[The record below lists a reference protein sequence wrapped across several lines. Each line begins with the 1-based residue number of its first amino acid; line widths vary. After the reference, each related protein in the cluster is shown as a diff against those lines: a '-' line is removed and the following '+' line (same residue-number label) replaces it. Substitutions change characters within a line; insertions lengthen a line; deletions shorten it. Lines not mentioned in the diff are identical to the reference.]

1 VHNPHEQQSVPDSN
15 FTGAGAGA
23 AASVAMLNIN
33 RELTALAVGRLGAA
47 ASHDALLV
55 GTATSL
61 QAYDVH
67 ANADLFYKEV
77 PDGVRT
83 VVAGALPHRPLNLLN
98 GGGPGNDGPGN
109 GSRDAASPREAS
121 PAPQCLALVGGNC
134 SITGFDATGQ
144 EAFWTV
150 CGDNVGAMA
159 LLASGKGSSGKGSS
173 SSSSGLPWADLAVG
187 CDDFALRFF
196 KGEELFAEAFE
207 ADRFVALAQL
217 NTGRKSGSGS
227 GTGGGGT
234 TQSSSSGGSASSGGS
249 GSKKAAAA
257 AAAVRVAYGLANGT
271 VGVYE
276 GGRRVWRVKSKHRYA
291 RPCCKRPKRKVCKL
305 GETVRKSDERRAKP
319 CERVMK
325 EVRNRGKVW

>member
-1 VHNPHEQQSVPDSN
+1 
-15 FTGAGAGA
+15 
-23 AASVAMLNIN
+23 MLNIN

-83 VVAGALPHRPLNLLN
+83 VVAGALPHLSLNLPN

-109 GSRDAASPREAS
+109 GSHDAALPREAS

-134 SITGFDATGQ
+134 SVTGFDAVGQ

-159 LLASGKGSSGKGSS
+159 LLASGKGSSSS

-217 NTGRKSGSGS
+217 NTGRNSGSGS

-234 TQSSSSGGSASSGGS
+234 TQSSSSGGSVSSGGS
-249 GSKKAAAA
+249 GSKKAAAAAA

-291 RPCCKRPKRKVCKL
+291 PAARDRNGRLV
-305 GETVRKSDERRAKP
+305 RRAKP
-319 CERVMK
+319 CERVM
-325 EVRNRGKVW
+325 

>member
-98 GGGPGNDGPGN
+98 GFPGN

-217 NTGRKSGSGS
+217 NTGRKSG
-227 GTGGGGT
+227 
-234 TQSSSSGGSASSGGS
+234 GS